1 MLYDLFPKYRYGRCQ
16 ARTLEVWNIFV
27 HQSYLFTNGCTS
39 DYLKN
44 NTKIFIKIAPTCFDV
59 VTPSSGS
66 ALSVLAKVTLASTDN
81 GSALSVL
88 AKVTLASTDN
98 ALSEDGVT
106 TPKHV
111 GAILTKILLLFLRQ
125 SRVQSLVNK

>member
-81 GSALSVL
+81 
-88 AKVTLASTDN
+88 